1 MKHTI
6 ALALVLILLFT
17 ACEKKDTV
25 PPVSENPVQKDLG
38 KIAVDVSP
46 AFGSEELQ
54 YSKYYLNAA
63 GDSVN
68 VTRFAYYVSNVVF
81 VKSDGS
87 AFAEPESYHLLDH
100 AGSATKGFTV
110 ANVPLG
116 EYSSLS
122 FLIGV
127 DSLRNCSGAQSGDLD
142 PAKGMFWTWNSGY
155 IFLKMEG
162 RAPRSAGN
170 KAYTYHIGGFKGVNK
185 SMQKVSL
192 SFNGSILKSA
202 QGGLA
207 RVVLKADAAEIFKSP
222 NIIDVSTF
230 YYQMSEGAGAK
241 KLSENYK
248 DMFIVKE
255 VQNP

>member
-1 MKHTI
+1 MKPII
-6 ALALVLILLFT
+6 AVAVCLVQLLS
-17 ACEKKDTV
+17 ACQKKDTV
-25 PPVSENPVQKDLG
+25 PPVSETPVPKEVG
-38 KIAVDVSP
+38 KVAVDVSP
-46 AFGSEELQ
+46 AFGSEDLQ
-54 YSKYYLNAA
+54 YSKYYFNAA

-87 AFAEPESYHLLDH
+87 SFAEPESYHLLDH
-100 AGSATKGFTV
+100 SGSAVKGFTV
-110 ANVPLG
+110 ANVPIG
-116 EYSSLS
+116 DYTSLS
-122 FLIGV
+122 FMIGV

-170 KAYTYHIGGFKGVNK
+170 KAYTYHIGGFKGVNRT
-185 SMQKVSL
+185 MQNVGI
-192 SFNGSILKSA
+192 SFNGSTLKCA
-202 QGGLA
+202 QGGLS
-207 RVVLKADAAEIFKSP
+207 RLSLKADAGEIFKSP
-222 NIIDVSTF
+222 NLIDVSTF

-248 DMFIVKE
+248 DMFTFKA